1 MCFHLFHS
9 LNHSFQTVYL
19 QVQRS
24 LRLHDFAITIR
35 NYLHSTLN
43 FVVWRSC
50 EVLMVVDVARLTE
63 RSIFE
68 RPLSSKP
75 VSSTNHRSTDH
86 FHFSTFTKKIFYRR
100 RISRELPERINR
112 NKTVFLINNR
122 VINIRE
128 VFGKSGK
135 SCQLLT

>member
-1 MCFHLFHS
+1 
-9 LNHSFQTVYL
+9 
-19 QVQRS
+19 
-24 LRLHDFAITIR
+24 
-35 NYLHSTLN
+35 
-43 FVVWRSC
+43 
-50 EVLMVVDVARLTE
+50 MVVDVARLTE

-86 FHFSTFTKKIFYRR
+86 FHFSTFTKRYSTRVEYLENYL
-100 RISRELPERINR
+100 RELDKLSAI
-112 NKTVFLINNR
+112 KTVFLINNR

-135 SCQLLT
+135 SWKIFTVTDKSTDSRPIYRPP